1 MAMGTRKQRE
11 KQEGLW
17 IAHTE
22 LASAPGHPFY
32 QKLNELLEAE
42 GFDEFVE
49 RRCAKFYA
57 PQYGRPSL
65 TPGIYFRSLL
75 IGYFEGIGAERGIAW
90 RLADSLALRRFVG
103 IGLDENTPDHST
115 ISRTRRLIDVDTH
128 REVFGWVLGVLA
140 DRGLLKG
147 QRIAIDA
154 TTLEANAAMRS
165 IVRRDSGES
174 YEEFLC
180 GLAKASGIATP
191 SREELA
197 RLDRKRKKRT
207 SNKDWKSPADED
219 ARVAKMK
226 DGRTHLAH
234 KAEHAVDLDT
244 GAVVAVTLQ
253 GADKGDTTTLDQTLC
268 EAGMAV
274 AEQIGREA
282 ELRPKDK
289 PKVNVS
295 GIEELVT
302 DKGYH
307 SGAVVKRV
315 KSYAVRSYIP
325 EKQQKGQRNWAG
337 KQAEQ
342 QAVYANRRRVRGE
355 YGKSLLRR
363 RGELIERSFA
373 HCYETGGM
381 RRCHLRGRDNI
392 LKRQL
397 VHVGAFN
404 LSLIL
409 RQLLGAGTPREL
421 RNRFGTLVLFVYLL
435 FRGRINQ
442 NRLCRSRTSASVVKC
457 FVSSRTRLRRQPCR
471 KSATC
476 TTACYGTRFYFPL
489 YPALRLRLCA
499 GLNYAAPTSTPVRAR
514 AARTGDP
521 AYSAGFFASTF
532 HWRIPSFVLTHALKP
547 RSICNSLD
555 AGLKA
560 GTTQDTTTLE
570 LLQLPKARAIASKW
584 RSQ

>member
-1 MAMGTRKQRE
+1 MAMGKRKQRE
-11 KQEGLW
+11 KQEDIW

-32 QKLNELLEAE
+32 QRLNQLLEAE

-49 RRCAKFYA
+49 SRCAKFYA
-57 PQYGRPSL
+57 AKYGRPSL

-75 IGYFEGIGAERGIAW
+75 IGYFEGIDSERGIAW

-103 IGLDENTPDHST
+103 IGLDEYTPDHST

-128 REVFGWVLGVLA
+128 GAVFGWVLSLLA
-140 DRGLLKG
+140 DRGLVKG
-147 QRIAIDA
+147 QRIGVDA

-165 IVRRDSGES
+165 IVRRDTGAS
-174 YEEFLC
+174 YEEFLV
-180 GLAKASGIATP
+180 GLAKASGMETP
-191 SREELA
+191 SREDLA
-197 RLDRKRKKRT
+197 RMDRKRKKRM
-207 SNKDWKSPADED
+207 SNKEWKSPSDGD
-219 ARVAKMK
+219 ARIAKMK

-253 GADKGDTTTLDQTLC
+253 GADQGDTTTLDDTLC

-282 ELRPKDK
+282 ELRPGHQ
-289 PKVNVS
+289 PKVNVN

-307 SGAVVKRV
+307 SGAVVERV
-315 KSYAVRSYIP
+315 KSYEVRSYLP
-325 EKQQKGQRNWAG
+325 EKQQKGRRNWQG
-337 KQAEQ
+337 KTEEQ
-342 QAVYANRRRVRGE
+342 QAVYQNRRRVRGS

-363 RGELIERSFA
+363 RGEMVERSFA

-381 RRCHLRGRDNI
+381 RRFHLRGRENI

-397 VHVGAFN
+397 IHVGAFN

-409 RQLLGAGTPREL
+409 RQVLGAGTPREW
-421 RNRFGTLVLFVYLL
+421 RNRGGVLLLLVYCLL
-435 FRGRINQ
+435 TRRQAGNWLYRSRNSMS
-442 NRLCRSRTSASVVKC
+442 RTKSLAGLRSRTC
-457 FVSSRTRLRRQPCR
+457 RWPCR

-476 TTACYGTRFYFPL
+476 TTGC
-489 YPALRLRLCA
+489 
-499 GLNYAAPTSTPVRAR
+499 
-514 AARTGDP
+514 
-521 AYSAGFFASTF
+521 
-532 HWRIPSFVLTHALKP
+532 
-547 RSICNSLD
+547 
-555 AGLKA
+555 
-560 GTTQDTTTLE
+560 
-570 LLQLPKARAIASKW
+570 
-584 RSQ
+584 

>member
-11 KQEGLW
+11 KQEGIW

-49 RRCAKFYA
+49 QRCAKFYA
-57 PQYGRPSL
+57 AKYGRPSL

-103 IGLDENTPDHST
+103 IALDEYTPDHST
-115 ISRTRRLIDVDTH
+115 ISRTRRLIDVDTQ
-128 REVFGWVLGVLA
+128 REVFTWVLGVLA
-140 DRGLLKG
+140 DHGLLQG

-165 IVRRDSGES
+165 IVRRDTGES
-174 YEEFLC
+174 YEEFLR
-180 GLAKASGIATP
+180 GLAKASGIETP

-197 RLDRKRKKRT
+197 RLDRKRKKRM
-207 SNKDWKSPADED
+207 SNKEWKSPADED

-253 GADKGDTTTLDQTLC
+253 GADQGDTTTLDQTLC

-274 AEQIGREA
+274 AEQMGREA
-282 ELRPKDK
+282 ELRPGDK
-289 PKVNVS
+289 PKVNVN

-315 KSYAVRSYIP
+315 KSYEVRSYIP

-337 KQAEQ
+337 KPAEQ

-363 RGELIERSFA
+363 RGEFVERSFA

-409 RQLLGAGTPREL
+409 RRLLGAGTPREL
-421 RNRFGTLVLFVYLL
+421 RNRLGRLVLLVYLL

-442 NRLCRSRTSASVVKC
+442 NRPRRSRTSASLAKC
-457 FVSSRTRLRRQPCR
+457 FVGSRIRLRREPCR
-471 KSATC
+471 KPATC
-476 TTACYGTRFYFPL
+476 ATDC
-489 YPALRLRLCA
+489 
-499 GLNYAAPTSTPVRAR
+499 
-514 AARTGDP
+514 
-521 AYSAGFFASTF
+521 
-532 HWRIPSFVLTHALKP
+532 
-547 RSICNSLD
+547 
-555 AGLKA
+555 
-560 GTTQDTTTLE
+560 
-570 LLQLPKARAIASKW
+570 
-584 RSQ
+584 